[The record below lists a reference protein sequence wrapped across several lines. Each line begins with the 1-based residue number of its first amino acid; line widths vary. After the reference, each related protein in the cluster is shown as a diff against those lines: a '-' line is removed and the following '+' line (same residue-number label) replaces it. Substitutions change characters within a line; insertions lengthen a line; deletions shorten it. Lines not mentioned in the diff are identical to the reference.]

1 MTVYHCPDCGELLM
15 INGRCWVCGYCGAE
29 ACGLGSLKAEP
40 NTGRATR
47 LNERSETSETRT
59 GVHSESK
66 AGGS

>member
-29 ACGLGSLKAEP
+29 ACGR
-40 NTGRATR
+40 RATR